1 MSKVKARKCQYC
13 NTSDHMTMRDSN
25 GVVHGPRYYACFKCQ
40 PSMSTDEYGE
50 FSRRPVG
57 SDFGD
62 LNFHRFDL
70 EEDDKES
77 A

>member
-1 MSKVKARKCQYC
+1 MSKKRKCQYC
-13 NTSDHMTMRDSN
+13 NSDQHMTMKDSN

-57 SDFGD
+57 TDQGD
-62 LNFHRFDL
+62 MVFHQFDWD
-70 EEDDKES
+70 EEEKET